1 MAEFTT
7 YGQNIKKEKT
17 LQEKLDIAAKEL
29 EPVLWELL
37 NEIEE
42 TNE

>member
-1 MAEFTT
+1 M
-7 YGQNIKKEKT
+7 KT
-17 LQEKLDIAAKEL
+17 LQQKLDESAIAL
-29 EPVLWELL
+29 EPILWELL

>member
-1 MAEFTT
+1 M
-7 YGQNIKKEKT
+7 KT
-17 LQEKLDIAAKEL
+17 LQQKLDESAIAL
-29 EPVLWELL
+29 EPILWDLL

>member
-1 MAEFTT
+1 M
-7 YGQNIKKEKT
+7 T
-17 LQEKLDIAAKEL
+17 LQNKLDLVAKEL

-42 TNE
+42 N

>member
-1 MAEFTT
+1 M
-7 YGQNIKKEKT
+7 GLPIQGKQMKT
-17 LQEKLDIAAKEL
+17 LQEKLDAVALEL

-42 TNE
+42 N

>member
-1 MAEFTT
+1 M
-7 YGQNIKKEKT
+7 KT
-17 LQEKLDIAAKEL
+17 FQEKLDIAAKEL

-42 TNE
+42 N

>member
-1 MAEFTT
+1 M
-7 YGQNIKKEKT
+7 KD
-17 LQEKLDIAAKEL
+17 LQTKLDEVALVL

-42 TNE
+42 NN

>member
-1 MAEFTT
+1 MS
-7 YGQNIKKEKT
+7 KT
-17 LQEKLDIAAKEL
+17 LQEKLDAVALEL

-42 TNE
+42 

>member
-1 MAEFTT
+1 M
-7 YGQNIKKEKT
+7 KT
-17 LQEKLDIAAKEL
+17 LQEKLDESAIAL
-29 EPVLWELL
+29 EPILWDLL

>member
-1 MAEFTT
+1 M
-7 YGQNIKKEKT
+7 KT
-17 LQEKLDIAAKEL
+17 LQEKLDESAKAL
-29 EPVLWELL
+29 EPILWELL